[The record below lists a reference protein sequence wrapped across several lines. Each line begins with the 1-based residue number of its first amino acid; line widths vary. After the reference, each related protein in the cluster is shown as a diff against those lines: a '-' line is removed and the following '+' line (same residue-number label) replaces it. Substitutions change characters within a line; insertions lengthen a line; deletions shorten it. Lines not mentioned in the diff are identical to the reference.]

1 MEALILVI
9 DMGVMLYL
17 CWRLFL
23 ARDDRDVDLG
33 FLQYGKND
41 QQRR

>member
-17 CWRLFL
+17 CWRLFR
-23 ARDDRDVDLG
+23 ARDDRDVDFG
-33 FLQYGKND
+33 FLRYDKND
-41 QQRR
+41 KRK

>member
-17 CWRLFL
+17 CWRLF
-23 ARDDRDVDLG
+23 RGRGDREVDLG
-33 FLQYGKND
+33 YLRHDKTD
-41 QQRR
+41 TSR

>member
-17 CWRLFL
+17 CWRIF
-23 ARDDRDVDLG
+23 RGGEGQDTDLG
-33 FLQYGKND
+33 YLRYDKPK
-41 QQRR
+41 QRR